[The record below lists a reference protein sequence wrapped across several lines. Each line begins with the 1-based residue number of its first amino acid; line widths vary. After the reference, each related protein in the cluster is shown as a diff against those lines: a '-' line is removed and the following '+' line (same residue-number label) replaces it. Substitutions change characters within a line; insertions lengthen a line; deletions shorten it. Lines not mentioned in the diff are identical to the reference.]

1 MSTTQIATRA
11 START
16 GWHRMARVRHLAVA
30 WILAYGTLRLWW
42 VTTGSRPHVPP
53 LGDDLVFLAD
63 GGSVALCLAAV
74 ALALSA
80 GRPAGIPWLR
90 RGLLFAAWAVS
101 VVLVAISCL
110 FFLDVVAA
118 LFPGMGAGLHPVGVV
133 GRAGGLA
140 SGVLLGA
147 SALVAQRELRGAC
160 PACGRRAHAGAD
172 HSGTDHPGADEQ
184 RSLAP
189 APRRVITAGY
199 LAVFGCLTRLAA
211 QAAVGFD
218 PVGAALSPGSRS
230 SAEVLGPAL
239 FMVCIVAAGTILPL
253 ALVHRWGRI
262 LPRWVPVVAG
272 RTVPRWLLL
281 GPAFAV
287 AAGLVAYFGTGM
299 ALIVIETLQG
309 SSTLPESTLPPLF
322 FWVAVPAY
330 LIWGL
335 GLGAAALSYHQRT
348 RPPCRRCGRGGRASV
363 PAGAVTAQPSTG
375 PSTA

>member
-1 MSTTQIATRA
+1 MSTTQIATNA
-11 START
+11 STARSGRHWT
-16 GWHRMARVRHLAVA
+16 ARVRHVAVA

-53 LGDDLVFLAD
+53 LGDDLVVLAD
-63 GGSVALCLAAV
+63 RGSVVLCLAAV

-80 GRPAGIPWLR
+80 GRPAGILWLR
-90 RGLLFAAWAVS
+90 RGLLIAAWAVS
-101 VVLVAISCL
+101 IVLVAISCL

-118 LFPGMGAGLHPVGVV
+118 LFPGMGAGLHPGGVA

-147 SALVAQRELRGAC
+147 STLAAQRDLRGAC

-172 HSGTDHPGADEQ
+172 HPDAGHPGADEL
-184 RSLAP
+184 RSMVP
-189 APRRVITAGY
+189 APRWAITAGY
-199 LAVFGCLTRLAA
+199 LTVLGCLTRLAA

-218 PVGAALSPGSRS
+218 PEGAALSPGPRS
-230 SAEVLGPAL
+230 SAEVLGPVL

-262 LPRWVPVVAG
+262 FPRWVPVAAG
-272 RTVPRWLLL
+272 RSVPRWLLL
-281 GPAFAV
+281 GPALAV
-287 AAGLVAYFGTGM
+287 AAGLVAYFGTGV

-330 LIWGL
+330 LTWGL

-348 RPPCRRCGRGGRASV
+348 RPPCRRCGQGGHASV
-363 PAGAVTAQPSTG
+363 PAGAVAAQPSTG